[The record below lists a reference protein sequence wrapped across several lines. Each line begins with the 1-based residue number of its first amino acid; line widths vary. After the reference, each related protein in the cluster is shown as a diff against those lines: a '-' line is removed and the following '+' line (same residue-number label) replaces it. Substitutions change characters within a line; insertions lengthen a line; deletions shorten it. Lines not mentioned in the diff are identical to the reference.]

1 MPVFHPSS
9 IKGKAVGRRP
19 MRGGAA
25 FLLGNTLGGLQEVDG
40 VDSALAGSG
49 LGMGMYGMSGG
60 MFRASDSMSRV
71 SGNGMSSIN
80 KKLESLMV
88 KASKPKPKNIKF
100 SM

>member
-1 MPVFHPSS
+1 MPIFHASS
-9 IKGKAVGRRP
+9 IKGKSVGTRP
-19 MRGGAA
+19 MRGGGS
-25 FLLGNTLGGLQEVDG
+25 FLLGNTLAGLQEADG
-40 VDSALAGSG
+40 TESALAGSG

-60 MFRASDSMSRV
+60 MSRV

>member
-25 FLLGNTLGGLQEVDG
+25 FLLGNTLGGLKEADG
-40 VDSALAGSG
+40 VESALAGSG
-49 LGMGMYGMSGG
+49 LGMGM
-60 MFRASDSMSRV
+60 FRASDTMSRA